1 MTTTTA
7 ASSKDQLS
15 AAQIAQIA
23 ALVQAQAKLRE
34 RLTNTAVAAATGPL
48 SAFTSLASWF
58 SADQSQAYI
67 TRVLKIVRPAQVSMA
82 RTTDA
87 YHARILSIMTGK
99 RVSPVGAIDVT
110 ALRRAITPAQAQ
122 QIVDA
127 LPADY
132 SFAPSQPTVPTVT
145 QSSPTAITPAPSS
158 VAAATTPSRPRTVT
172 APATTST
179 SVAPATVDPATV
191 YGRIFDQA
199 RYNIVARGL
208 TAEKVQSAAINRAA
222 HVAATDIMLADRAQS
237 RQTLK
242 TRGIAQYR
250 RVIRPYA
257 GKGGPV
263 CGLCVVASDRIY
275 STEDLLPIHDNCRCE
290 TVAVG
295 SAGDPGDT
303 LNQEDLDNIYRAA
316 GGSGA
321 GKLIK
326 VQVAISEHG
335 ELGPILSYANQN
347 RRGINEVAASSG
359 ADRAA
364 TAAAQLASY
373 EKSIVALQDRSA
385 AGEDLGKAIA
395 FQTAK
400 IDQLRA
406 ELKVAA

>member
-1 MTTTTA
+1 MATTTT
-7 ASSKDQLS
+7 DQLT
-15 AAQIAQIA
+15 AAQIAQIV
-23 ALVQAQAKLRE
+23 ALVQAQAKLRAQ
-34 RLTNTAVAAATGPL
+34 LTATAVAAATTPL
-48 SAFTSLASWF
+48 AAFSSLAAWF
-58 SADQSQAYI
+58 SSSQSQAYI
-67 TRVLKIVRPAQVSMA
+67 TRALKIIRPAQVSMA

-87 YHARILSIMTGK
+87 YHARVLSIMTGK
-99 RVSPVGAIDVT
+99 RVDPVGAVDVT

-132 SFAPSQPTVPTVT
+132 SFAPSQPTVATVT
-145 QSSPTAITPAPSS
+145 QSSPTRTTPAPAS
-158 VAAATTPSRPRTVT
+158 VAAATTPGRPRTNAVPAAT
-172 APATTST
+172 TAAPATS
-179 SVAPATVDPATV
+179 VDPAQV

-208 TAEKVQSAAINRAA
+208 TLEKVRSAAVSRAA

-237 RQTLK
+237 RQTMR
-242 TRGIAQYR
+242 TRGVQRYR

-275 STEDLLPIHDNCRCE
+275 SIEDLLPIHDNCRCE
-290 TVAVG
+290 TVPVG
-295 SAGDPGDT
+295 SAGDPGKT
-303 LNQEDLDNIYRAA
+303 LNDQDLKDLYAAA
-316 GGSGA
+316 GGTGA
-321 GKLIK
+321 GGLLR

-335 ELGPILSYANQN
+335 ELGPILSYGNQN
-347 RRGINEVAASSG
+347 RRGITEVAASSG
-359 ADRAA
+359 VDRAA

-373 EKSIVALQDRSA
+373 EKSIVALRDRAA
-385 AGEDLGKAIA
+385 AGEDLDKAIA

-406 ELKVAA
+406 ELQPAG